1 MFLVSPV
8 GRGVPMGRWIAGS
21 RHHVALG
28 LGIAIGIRDLRLFG
42 EGNNRSETEVWVSC
56 SVITPDRVAREL
68 SNIHKHLQGHTF
80 KGAEVTFETY
90 S

>member
-1 MFLVSPV
+1 
-8 GRGVPMGRWIAGS
+8 MGGWIAGS
-21 RHHVALG
+21 RHRVALG
-28 LGIAIGIRDLRLFG
+28 LAIGIRDLGLFG
-42 EGNNRSETEVWVSC
+42 DGDNRSETEVWVSC

-80 KGAEVTFETY
+80 KGEVVASEIY

>member
-1 MFLVSPV
+1 
-8 GRGVPMGRWIAGS
+8 MGRWIAGS

-56 SVITPDRVAREL
+56 SVITCSQQTLLEL
-68 SNIHKHLQGHTF
+68 SNTHSIHTHLLTR
-80 KGAEVTFETY
+80 TY
-90 S
+90 SEGDRDELGEWGQ

>member
-1 MFLVSPV
+1 M
-8 GRGVPMGRWIAGS
+8 PMGRWIAGS

-80 KGAEVTFETY
+80 KGVVVTFETY

>member
-1 MFLVSPV
+1 
-8 GRGVPMGRWIAGS
+8 MGRWIAGS
-21 RHHVALG
+21 RHSVALG
-28 LGIAIGIRDLRLFG
+28 LGIVIGIRDL
-42 EGNNRSETEVWVSC
+42 RSETEVWVSC

-80 KGAEVTFETY
+80 EGWWWLLKHISNFLIEILRIR